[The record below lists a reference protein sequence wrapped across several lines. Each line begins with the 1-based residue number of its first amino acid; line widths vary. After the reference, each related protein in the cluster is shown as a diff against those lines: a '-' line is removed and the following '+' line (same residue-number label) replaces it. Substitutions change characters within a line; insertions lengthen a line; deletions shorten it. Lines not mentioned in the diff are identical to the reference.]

1 MAEAQVFVKIENYKD
16 VLHTVG
22 LIKDK
27 FNEAKS
33 TLSKIRELKQEED
46 SELENWDTKLSE
58 IETKIEG
65 IDQILFEPSSL

>member
-22 LIKDK
+22 LIRDK
-27 FNEAKS
+27 LNEAKS